1 MADVILDLRSALK
14 SAEPLIYDILTKDF
28 REELNKNIHVLD
40 LSYNTLLSSTYSRI
54 KNSLSARELGAYTS
68 AYETLVRVLL
78 SKCAGRVVKDIFDP
92 LVKVLIDKKFA
103 TGPILIYS
111 GSGESTQAFLIGSQF
126 KSLQS
131 YYSNSI
137 AGDPALKSTRFGKA
151 TTYKQK
157 VDAKG
162 RPLTDEYV
170 KDTRIR
176 VDFGHIPT
184 ADDTN
189 LTSPLVKKIQSVSQA
204 SSNPTIRRNA
214 QQAIDELYTI
224 QAKISHRFKNTT
236 PEVIDASRN
245 ILGTGYIVVTLQNKA
260 LNSKFS
266 SQEAKVYSKLLRSIV
281 NNIDYGSI
289 KGSNTIK
296 QDIAAGIAS
305 IFSKKNPK
313 PKKHVERS
321 AELGANIKSK
331 SRTTVS
337 GGSGFTTIKDKAT
350 TPLVNLES
358 ILRASINEQ
367 VASNMGTGGESR
379 ILNYRSGRFS
389 ESVTIDRVSESRAG
403 MISVFYNYMKNPYA
417 TFSTGG
423 RQESP
428 KTRDPKALISKSIR
442 ELAAPIVGNRLRSVL
457 V

>member
-1 MADVILDLRSALK
+1 MIYEILK
-14 SAEPLIYDILTKDF
+14 KDF

-54 KNSLSARELGAYTS
+54 RNSLSVRELATYNQAYN
-68 AYETLVRVLL
+68 TLIQILL
-78 SKCAGRVVKDIFDP
+78 AKCAGKIVQDIFDP
-92 LVKVLIDKKFA
+92 LVKKLVDKKFA
-103 TGPILIYS
+103 TGPILIYN

-131 YYSNSI
+131 YYSNNI
-137 AGDPALKSTRFGKA
+137 AGDPKLKSTRFGKA
-151 TTYKQK
+151 TVYNQN

-162 RPLTDEYV
+162 RPLPDDFT

-184 ADDTN
+184 ANDTN
-189 LTSPLVKKIQSVSQA
+189 LTSPLVKKIQSVLQS
-204 SSNPTIRRNA
+204 SSNPNIQRNA
-214 QQAIDELYTI
+214 QLAIDELYTI
-224 QAKISHRFKNTT
+224 QGKISHRFKNTT
-236 PEVIDASRN
+236 PEVIETSRN
-245 ILGTGYIVVTLQNKA
+245 ILGSGYIVVTLQNKN

-266 SQEAKVYSKLLRSIV
+266 AQEARVYSKLLRSIV

-296 QDIAAGIAS
+296 QDIAAGVAS
-305 IFSKKNPK
+305 IFSKKIVK
-313 PKKHVERS
+313 PRKHVPRDTS
-321 AELGANIKSK
+321 LNIKVKSK
-331 SRTTVS
+331 ARTAVS
-337 GGSGFTTIKDKAT
+337 GGSGFVTVKDKAT

-358 ILRASINEQ
+358 ILRAAINQQ
-367 VASNMGTGGESR
+367 VARNMGNGSESR
-379 ILNYRSGRFS
+379 ILNYRTGRLA
-389 ESVTIDRVSESRAG
+389 ESVTIDRVSESRQG

-417 TFSTGG
+417 TFSEGG
-423 RQESP
+423 RQQSP